1 MHWIYL
7 IHKFHNLSWITE
19 INELFHDI
27 LIYWDAPVCM
37 YTVGIYYVHIHAHA
51 FSIYLE
57 NMCTIIHLCE
67 SDVTCGQVW
76 WPKLEISAH
85 TQQWT
90 HTHPEQWAAIYAAV
104 PGSSLGLGAL
114 LKGTEVMVLR
124 VEKVL
129 DIHSPHLQF
138 LPDLRLKLATFC
150 LRVRLSNY

>member
-1 MHWIYL
+1 MWHVA
-7 IHKFHNLSWITE
+7 KFGDPNSKLVLTHS
-19 INELFHDI
+19 NEH
-27 LIYWDAPVCM
+27 
-37 YTVGIYYVHIHAHA
+37 
-51 FSIYLE
+51 
-57 NMCTIIHLCE
+57 
-67 SDVTCGQVW
+67 
-76 WPKLEISAH
+76 
-85 TQQWT
+85 T
-90 HTHPEQWAAIYAAV
+90 HTPEQWAAIYAAV